1 MKLTEVT
8 NNQYFTDT
16 VGVIQ
21 DLNNFLSCSEVGQK
35 ELTEKIILF
44 LGVKLIDNNLSS
56 DFELSFELE
65 AASSYQ

>member
-35 ELTEKIILF
+35 EFTEKKILF

>member
-21 DLNNFLSCSEVGQK
+21 DLNNFLSCSEVGLK
-35 ELTEKIILF
+35 EFTEKKILF